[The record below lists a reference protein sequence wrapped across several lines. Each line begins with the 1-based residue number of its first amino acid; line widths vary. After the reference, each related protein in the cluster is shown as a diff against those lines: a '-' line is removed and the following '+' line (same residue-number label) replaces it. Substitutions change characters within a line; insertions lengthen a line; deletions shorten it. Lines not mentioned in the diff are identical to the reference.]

1 MQLVVARIGRAHGIK
16 GEVTVEVRTD
26 EPELRLGPGAVLATD
41 PASAGPLTI
50 ETGRVHSGRLLLRF
64 EGVRDRTGAEAL
76 RNTLLIAEVDP
87 EELPEDP
94 DEYYDHQLIDLDVV
108 TADGTEVGRITEIS
122 HLPSQDLFIVE
133 RPDGSEVMI
142 PFVEEIVT
150 EIDLEEQRAVIDPP
164 PGLIDDS
171 EAEIASRDATSEDD
185 DADAARRRH
194 DLPRV
199 PGTAERLAR
208 RQGTRARAARRPRA
222 RPARLDVRPA
232 QHRRRHPVRRRP
244 RHGHEDRALGRRAGR
259 RPRRRLR
266 GRARTAP
273 SSSSPRPAAAPSPRN
288 SPSSSPSGPG

>member
-41 PASAGPLTI
+41 PAATGPLTI

-87 EELPEDP
+87 AELPEDP
-94 DEYYDHQLIDLDVV
+94 EEFYDHQLMDLDVV
-108 TADGTEVGRITEIS
+108 LADGTEIGRITEIT

-150 EIDLEEQRAVIDPP
+150 EIDLEEQRAVISPP
-164 PGLIDDS
+164 PGLIDEN
-171 EAEIASRDATSEDD
+171 EAVVASSRDDEADGAD
-185 DADAARRRH
+185 PADGPGDGGPADAGEAGSAG
-194 DLPRV
+194 PV
-199 PGTAERLAR
+199 PKGDA
-208 RQGTRARAARRPRA
+208 
-222 RPARLDVRPA
+222 
-232 QHRRRHPVRRRP
+232 
-244 RHGHEDRALGRRAGR
+244 
-259 RPRRRLR
+259 
-266 GRARTAP
+266 
-273 SSSSPRPAAAPSPRN
+273 
-288 SPSSSPSGPG
+288 